1 MYYLY
6 NLPKKNAYYATAFF
20 YGLAI
25 KLLRLPSC
33 IRSTMY
39 CLNPDCG
46 VPFNTSRLVLT
57 MPVVLSTIELIAL
70 WDSMSVLHFQQM
82 QCSCMTDF
90 FKCLQKSNWGKRF
103 TSLYKC
109 SLSFPLNSTFVP
121 NENMWNLDKVSNS
134 GGNWFQNRS
143 LIKTN
148 KFLQFF
154 QTVFS
159 YTSQCRTS
167 LWGSTF
173 NQTFS

>member
-1 MYYLY
+1 MWSTGRKDHFASFTKQ
-6 NLPKKNAYYATAFF
+6 NKQSLPLLSLFTLLVHSLTLQYHTATYTTTIKYDLVITTNTASTTGTITLFYTVHVLLVQLTKKKNAYYATAFF

-46 VPFNTSRLVLT
+46 VPFFNTSRLVLT

-90 FKCLQKSNWGKRF
+90 FKCLQKSN
-103 TSLYKC
+103 
-109 SLSFPLNSTFVP
+109 
-121 NENMWNLDKVSNS
+121 
-134 GGNWFQNRS
+134 
-143 LIKTN
+143 
-148 KFLQFF
+148 
-154 QTVFS
+154 
-159 YTSQCRTS
+159 
-167 LWGSTF
+167 
-173 NQTFS
+173 